1 MEFSHKSLSSPHS
14 HQYCSLPRPSL
25 HLKCPW
31 ISSAPANR
39 HTSRHRLYGK
49 QGWSQD
55 LIHIHLAQTSIIP
68 LYHTVTV
75 QHSQKKKGKITVA
88 LKNNPWWRKNI
99 WKSLV
104 YTSEL
109 VIQYFLVNLRW
120 INEYDK
126 AMFYTITASRKVMI
140 INNVGIIRYAVAE
153 LLVPPEMECASLV
166 YHLPKSDTV
175 RTGSDNPFLFTK
187 RPSSST

>member
-1 MEFSHKSLSSPHS
+1 M
-14 HQYCSLPRPSL
+14 
-25 HLKCPW
+25 
-31 ISSAPANR
+31 ANKAGAR
-39 HTSRHRLYGK
+39 I
-49 QGWSQD
+49 WS
-55 LIHIHLAQTSIIP
+55 TSIWP
-68 LYHTVTV
+68 KHQSYHYTILW
-75 QHSQKKKGKITVA
+75 HFSIAKKRGKITVA

-126 AMFYTITASRKVMI
+126 AMFYSITASRKVMI

-153 LLVPPEMECASLV
+153 LLVPPEMECASLA

-187 RPSSST
+187 HPSSST

>member
-1 MEFSHKSLSSPHS
+1 MANKPGTRIWSSSIWPKHQSYHYTILWYFS
-14 HQYCSLPRPSL
+14 
-25 HLKCPW
+25 
-31 ISSAPANR
+31 I
-39 HTSRHRLYGK
+39 GK
-49 QGWSQD
+49 
-55 LIHIHLAQTSIIP
+55 
-68 LYHTVTV
+68 
-75 QHSQKKKGKITVA
+75 KRGKIPVA
-88 LKNNPWWRKNI
+88 LKNNPWWGKNI

-120 INEYDK
+120 INDYDK
-126 AMFYTITASRKVMI
+126 VMFYAITVYCKVMI
-140 INNVGIIRYAVAE
+140 INNVGIIRYIVAE

-175 RTGSDNPFLFTK
+175 RTGSDDPFLFTK